1 MNRGV
6 VPTVVVCGGGAA
18 GVELSF
24 AFKKR
29 WSAKFGQEIDVS
41 IITHSDDVLKGDS
54 QAVREEVRRKLDE
67 KNIKIFFNGKVD
79 KITATSVHLEDGRVI
94 PCTVSIWAT
103 GAEPH
108 TVVSESE

>member
-1 MNRGV
+1 MKRGV

-54 QAVREEVRRKLDE
+54 
-67 KNIKIFFNGKVD
+67 
-79 KITATSVHLEDGRVI
+79 
-94 PCTVSIWAT
+94 
-103 GAEPH
+103 
-108 TVVSESE
+108 